1 MQSCVLPEVE
11 ALNLKE
17 DHTPVK
23 LEAQFCKVVSDAP
36 YVDTTHMAIGLRGLG
51 LSVHAPFW
59 CMCMH
64 VCKCLLNVM

>member
-11 ALNLKE
+11 ALHLKE
-17 DHTPVK
+17 DHSPVK

-51 LSVHAPFW
+51 LSVQH
-59 CMCMH
+59 H
-64 VCKCLLNVM
+64 